1 MHQYGSHMG
10 NVDLGHSWV
19 DRLQVWFGVL
29 GGAGVASMFVL
40 KVNMSEFYDWAEELL
55 KKSGYLK
62 T

>member
-1 MHQYGSHMG
+1 MG

-19 DRLQVWFGVL
+19 DRLQVWFGVLL